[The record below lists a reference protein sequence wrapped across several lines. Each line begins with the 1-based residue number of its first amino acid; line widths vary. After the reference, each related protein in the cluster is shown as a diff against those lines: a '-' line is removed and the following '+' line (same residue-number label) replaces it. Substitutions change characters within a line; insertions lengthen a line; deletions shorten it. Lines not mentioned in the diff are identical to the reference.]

1 MKKVALMLGLALA
14 AMTPGIAQAAAE
26 DVVVLGVPDGNLAA
40 KALVARDYDA
50 AARKLQAMWPD
61 GANDAARL
69 INLGNAYAGMGR
81 MTAAREAYRSARF
94 APETTLA
101 LADGSEESSRA
112 IAQRALNRLNPSY
125 AMR

>member
-1 MKKVALMLGLALA
+1 MKKVAVMMGLALA
-14 AMTPGIAQAAAE
+14 AIAPGIAHAAAD

-50 AARKLQAMWPD
+50 AANKLKAMWPD

-69 INLGNAYAGMGR
+69 INLGNAYAGLGR
-81 MTAAREAYRSARF
+81 MAAAREAYRSARF

-101 LADGSEESSRA
+101 LANGTEESSRTV
-112 IAQRALNRLNPSY
+112 AQRALNKLNPSY